1 VGGTEEVTIKDLAH
15 LVKEMTGS
23 GSEIE
28 CITYEK
34 AYGPGFEDMQRRC
47 PDISR
52 IKELI
57 GFEPKIDLRGIIQ
70 SVIDY
75 YKE

>member
-1 VGGTEEVTIKDLAH
+1 VGGTEEVTIKDLAQ
-15 LVKEMTGS
+15 LVKEMV
-23 GSEIE
+23 GSESKIE
-28 CITYEK
+28 YISYAK

-47 PDISR
+47 PDIAR

-57 GFEPKIDLRGIIQ
+57 DFEPKVDLRGIVQ

-75 YKE
+75 YKD